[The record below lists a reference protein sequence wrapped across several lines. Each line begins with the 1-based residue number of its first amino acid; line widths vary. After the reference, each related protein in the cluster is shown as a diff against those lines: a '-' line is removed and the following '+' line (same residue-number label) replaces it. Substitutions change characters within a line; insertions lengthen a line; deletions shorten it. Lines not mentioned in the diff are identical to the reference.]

1 MRKLLSS
8 LPVRTALFGVLCLMV
23 FGAEALGQFIPFA
36 KYFSDQRRAVIVVPP
51 TEISGLVRDGKVRL
65 TEQQAVEMA
74 LRYNLEVNI
83 ERHTP
88 LLNLWAVEEQ
98 KGVYDPL
105 GTFNFDWDRE
115 KSPTTSALQGG
126 NSITNVLTLYQFG
139 YEQKFSTGSTFEMN
153 FLGSRGRTT
162 SFFSSLV
169 PAITTSFE
177 VLFRQNLLKGF
188 GRIPADYQIEISRTN
203 LEISQQEF
211 KRRAVELILRV
222 QDQYWNL
229 RFALEAIRVEDT
241 ALEAAR
247 TLLEQNVARFEVGSA
262 SRLEVLQGEAE
273 LALRQEERIRVGY
286 RHRQIQD
293 QLIRLISDYEDP
305 RSFPFEIVPADLP
318 DADFQVSESFERL
331 QAIAQELRPEL
342 QQSDLQIENERVNL
356 DLSRNELRPT
366 LDLVAGYQQFGLGG
380 QRIVRDFSG
389 GFTDPEIIDI
399 IPGGLEDSLDQLFSS
414 EFYGYLL
421 GFEVRLP
428 VFNRE
433 ARARNAQAQISYD
446 RAVLSRQ
453 NVQQLVSLE
462 IRDALTQLEMNQ
474 ASLKTGSSGLRA
486 AQERLEAEQARFEVG
501 AGTTRQL
508 IEAQRDLLRAESIVV
523 RAETDLMKSQ
533 ALLDRALGRTF
544 ERHNISL
551 TEALEMNL
559 R

>member
-1 MRKLLSS
+1 M
-8 LPVRTALFGVLCLMV
+8 
-23 FGAEALGQFIPFA
+23 
-36 KYFSDQRRAVIVVPP
+36 
-51 TEISGLVRDGKVRL
+51 
-65 TEQQAVEMA
+65 
-74 LRYNLEVNI
+74 
-83 ERHTP
+83 
-88 LLNLWAVEEQ
+88 
-98 KGVYDPL
+98 
-105 GTFNFDWDRE
+105 
-115 KSPTTSALQGG
+115 
-126 NSITNVLTLYQFG
+126 
-139 YEQKFSTGSTFEMN
+139 
-153 FLGSRGRTT
+153 
-162 SFFSSLV
+162 
-169 PAITTSFE
+169 
-177 VLFRQNLLKGF
+177 
-188 GRIPADYQIEISRTN
+188 
-203 LEISQQEF
+203 
-211 KRRAVELILRV
+211 
-222 QDQYWNL
+222 
-229 RFALEAIRVEDT
+229 
-241 ALEAAR
+241 
-247 TLLEQNVARFEVGSA
+247 
-262 SRLEVLQGEAE
+262 
-273 LALRQEERIRVGY
+273 
-286 RHRQIQD
+286 
-293 QLIRLISDYEDP
+293 
-305 RSFPFEIVPADLP
+305 
-318 DADFQVSESFERL
+318 SESFERL

-433 ARARNAQAQISYD
+433 ARARNGQAQISYD

-474 ASLKTGSSGLRA
+474 ASLQTGRTGLRA

-544 ERHNISL
+544 ERPNISL